1 MSIVI
6 VGVLLLLVIFFA
18 YRYIKAVER
27 KESELENMD
36 DFSTKVSLL
45 DRGLTLL
52 DRKEIIERKINDIK
66 ERNKNYDK

>member
-1 MSIVI
+1 MTIVI
-6 VGVLLLLVIFFA
+6 VGILLLLVIFFT

-27 KESELENMD
+27 KEGELEDMD
-36 DFSTKVSLL
+36 NFSTKVSLL